1 MKAKEEKLQK
11 LYLEFQMLD
20 QQIKQLEKQN
30 IALSNQLMELM
41 ATNQSLE
48 DMKKLE
54 EKPEIL
60 VPLSSGIYAKAELK
74 DNKNFIVNV
83 GANTALLKDVE
94 STKKLMETQID
105 EMKNKNYLT
114 EEEVKEYLWKEFKK
128 FMKGQTVTLDKKGKY
143 LYFKWDVDNFLTNP
157 EKRFFD

>member
-1 MKAKEEKLQK
+1 MKEKEGKLQK

-54 EKPEIL
+54 EL
-60 VPLSSGIYAKAELK
+60 VPLSSGIYVKAELK

-105 EMKNKNYLT
+105 EMKKLQENIVNQLQEHTTKAAMLEQEINKIAS
-114 EEEVKEYLWKEFKK
+114 EIQK
-128 FMKGQTVTLDKKGKY
+128 
-143 LYFKWDVDNFLTNP
+143 
-157 EKRFFD
+157 

>member
-1 MKAKEEKLQK
+1 MTEKEEKLQK
-11 LYLEFQMLD
+11 LYLEFQVLD

-48 DMKKLE
+48 DMEKLE
-54 EKPEIL
+54 GKTEIL

-83 GANTALLKDVE
+83 GANTALVKDVQ
-94 STKKLMETQID
+94 STKKLMESQID
-105 EMKNKNYLT
+105 EMKKLQVNLVNQLQEHTTKAAMLEQEINTLASTLQNK
-114 EEEVKEYLWKEFKK
+114 
-128 FMKGQTVTLDKKGKY
+128 
-143 LYFKWDVDNFLTNP
+143 
-157 EKRFFD
+157 